1 MNDPSHG
8 RDARATAQQYSHG
21 RDARATDHAQSCPM
35 TGPAIVDRY
44 FLDARSRLL
53 DLAAFLDRLD
63 RSSDGEG
70 RDDYR
75 VRALLA
81 AAKELQSDEFGRA
94 RRIQELLSDPTTAP
108 VETLTGKGAFGAW
121 DGGAS

>member
-1 MNDPSHG
+1 MN
-8 RDARATAQQYSHG
+8 TK
-21 RDARATDHAQSCPM
+21 QSCPM
-35 TGPAIVDRY
+35 TGAEIVDRY

-63 RSSDGEG
+63 RSSDGAG

-75 VRALLA
+75 VQALIQ
-81 AAKELQSDEFGRA
+81 AAKELHSGEFGRA
-94 RRIQELLSDPTTAP
+94 FRIQELLSDPTTEP
-108 VETLTGKGAFGAW
+108 VEQLTGKGAFGAW